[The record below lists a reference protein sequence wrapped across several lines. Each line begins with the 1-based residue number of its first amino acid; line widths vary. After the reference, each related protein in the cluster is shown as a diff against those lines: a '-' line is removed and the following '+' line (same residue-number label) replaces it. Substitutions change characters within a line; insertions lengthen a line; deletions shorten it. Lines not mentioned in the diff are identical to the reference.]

1 MNNSR
6 VRVTSRLIQRR
17 SRALSKHLPGAI
29 AGDDRG
35 VHQARVATRRL
46 REAVPVLSAGLRH
59 SRAGKAGRTIRRLT
73 RALGTVRELDV
84 TVMLLDDLAETGELP
99 RTAIEQVRAHV
110 LEERERRRALMLE
123 RLNDVNTAKLH
134 RRLASVAAALQRSA
148 EQEWKGVL
156 LTRLLKRAA
165 RLDTA
170 IDEAGQMY
178 APEQLHQVRIAAK
191 KLRYGLELA
200 HEAGIASAAQP
211 LRVIKRSQD
220 VLGTLH
226 DRQILQSY
234 VAEVHRGVIDH
245 PAMHTALDAVA
256 AHLEEECRHLHG
268 RYITSSGAL
277 RTAVETI
284 RGPVAA
290 ELTPMPRR
298 RPAKMV
304 PARRAAAAAPG
315 RQ

>member
-6 VRVTSRLIQRR
+6 VRVTSRLLQRR
-17 SRALSKHLPGAI
+17 ARALTKHLPGAV

-46 REAVPVLSAGLRH
+46 REAVPVLAAGLKR
-59 SRAGKAGRTIRRLT
+59 SRAGKAGRKIRRLT

-84 TVMLLDDLAETGELP
+84 TVSLLDGLAATGDLP

-110 LEERERRRALMLE
+110 LQERERRRALMLE
-123 RLNDVNTAKLH
+123 RLKDVNTAKLD
-134 RRLASVAAALQRSA
+134 RRLASLAAALQRSSD
-148 EQEWKGVL
+148 QEWKGVL

-165 RLDTA
+165 RLNSA
-170 IDEAGQMY
+170 IEAAGQMY

-200 HEAGIASAAQP
+200 YEAGVRSAGQP

-220 VLGTLH
+220 LLGTLH
-226 DRQILQSY
+226 DLQILQSY
-234 VAEVHRGVIDH
+234 IAEVHGRVLDH
-245 PAMHTALDAVA
+245 QTMHDALDAVS
-256 AHLEEECRHLHG
+256 AHVEEECRHLHG
-268 RYITSSGAL
+268 RYVTSSGSL
-277 RTAVETI
+277 RTAVETT
-284 RGPVAA
+284 RGAVAA
-290 ELTPMPRR
+290 ELTRPVRR
-298 RPAKMV
+298 RPVKMV
-304 PARRAAAAAPG
+304 LSRRVTAVAAG